1 MLRAR
6 RSSVPVVL
14 SFAPR
19 TFISRKADD
28 DIARDPSAR
37 RIARARGERA
47 AVGSWLNP
55 GEEVRLEAR
64 PHGIA
69 LVRPFV
75 RTLVLAGGGG
85 GLVLAGSSF
94 GWVLGAL
101 GAAALALAAVLAVR
115 DVVRWDRTEVVLT
128 TEKLFVVH
136 GFAGRRAAAVRL
148 SRVEAVEVE
157 QSLLGRLLDYG
168 TLVAGNLVIPYVPEP
183 RTFCRLIR

>member
-1 MLRAR
+1 M
-6 RSSVPVVL
+6 
-14 SFAPR
+14 
-19 TFISRKADD
+19 
-28 DIARDPSAR
+28 
-37 RIARARGERA
+37 RGY
-47 AVGSWLNP
+47 LNP
-55 GEEVRLEAR
+55 GEEIRIEAR

-69 LVRPFV
+69 LVRPLV

-101 GAAALALAAVLAVR
+101 GAAALVIAAVTALR
-115 DVVRWDRTEVVLT
+115 DVLRWDRTEVVLT

-136 GFAGRRAAAVRL
+136 GVARRRAAAVRL
-148 SRVEAVEVE
+148 SRVDAVELE
-157 QSLLGRLLDYG
+157 QSLVGRVFGYG